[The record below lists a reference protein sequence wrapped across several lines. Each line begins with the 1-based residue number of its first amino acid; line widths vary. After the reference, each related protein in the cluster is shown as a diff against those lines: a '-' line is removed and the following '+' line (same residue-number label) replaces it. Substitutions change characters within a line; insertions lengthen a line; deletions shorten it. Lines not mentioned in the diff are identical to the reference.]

1 MKMKKFIW
9 GILACMALCACSDE
23 SSNVTDVNGSDTVV
37 FPNGE
42 AYVNVRI
49 VNAGA
54 TTRAADGNYE
64 DADAS
69 TDEGA
74 VTNAKFYFYDQNGA
88 FVTKADVW
96 EGGKDSNQSE
106 NIELEGN
113 TVIVLRGLTETT
125 FPKYL
130 VTVLNTSDDF
140 EAGKTLG
147 EVEKT
152 LMAGQGIYR
161 NVEKGFIMST
171 TSYKNGLASDKGLPL
186 YFVTEITENNFAKE
200 PAKAEYSSPVSVYV
214 ERLAAKVKLDV
225 DNESLEPI
233 TDGATKG
240 MYKLNITVAGNQ
252 NDQGTIES
260 GTSGNNDLGIGA
272 TDVFVKFIGWGLN
285 ATAKDSY
292 LAKNVDIEW
301 EDNKFNLW
309 ESAWS
314 KGAYY
319 RSFWGKSYN
328 YGENNYPEGAWD
340 ASKGDQGTDSDNSEY
355 LKYITAESCG
365 KQIGTVDYCAEN
377 TNTAEIA
384 KNRAA
389 VTSILLKAQVCD
401 KDGEGLYLVRYKGML
416 FKRADFLKY
425 VLNSQGIDLYYQ
437 DKNDD
442 SKYIQIDEDYVDL
455 VDNGGDGKVKVQ
467 LKALQEGTHLY
478 KKGEMVGDVQT
489 WVEETNFTEYN
500 QKLAFEG
507 VENSD
512 AIAYNGGLMYYNIPI
527 EHLRKHETS
536 ELDANGKLKKDEIKE
551 AHYGVVRNHYY
562 KVTINKL
569 ENLGKGIYNP
579 KEVIVPSVEDEKE
592 NYYVGATINILSWK
606 VVNQGVGL

>member
-9 GILACMALCACSDE
+9 GIFACMALCACSDE
-23 SSNVTDVNGSDTVV
+23 SNDVTDANDGNTVT

-54 TTRAADGNYE
+54 TTRATDGDYE
-64 DADAS
+64 DADA
-69 TDEGA
+69 TKAEGA

-96 EGGKDSNQSE
+96 NGGKDPDQNE
-106 NIELEGN
+106 NIEFEGN
-113 TVIVLRGLTETT
+113 TVIVLRGLTEKT

-130 VTVLNTSDDF
+130 VTVLNTSNDF

-152 LMAGQGIYR
+152 LMAGQGIYK
-161 NVEKGFIMST
+161 NTEKGFIMST
-171 TSYKNGLASDKGLPL
+171 TSYKNSQTSDKGLPL
-186 YFVTEITENNFAKE
+186 YFVTEITESNFAKE

-225 DNESLEPI
+225 DNESLKPVA
-233 TDGATKG
+233 DGATKG
-240 MYKLNITVAGNQ
+240 MYKLNVTIAGNQ
-252 NDQGTIES
+252 NDQGTIE
-260 GTSGNNDLGIGA
+260 GDTSEDDGLGIGA
-272 TDVFVKFIGWGLN
+272 TDVFVDFIGWGLN

-292 LAKNVDIEW
+292 LAKNIDIQW

-309 ESAWS
+309 EPAWS
-314 KGAYY
+314 KADYH

-328 YGENNYPEGAWD
+328 YDKDDYPTGAWD
-340 ASKGDQGTDSDNSEY
+340 ASKDGDGLNSDNSAY
-355 LKYITAESCG
+355 LKYVTSNSC
-365 KQIGTVDYCAEN
+365 KNEIGAVDYCAEN

-389 VTSILLKAQVCD
+389 VTSILLVAKVCD
-401 KDGEGLYLVRYKGML
+401 KDGNGLDLVRYNGML
-416 FKRADFLKY
+416 FKRTDFLKY
-425 VLNSQGIDLYYQ
+425 VLNTQGIDLYYQ
-437 DKNDD
+437 NETDA
-442 SKYIQIDEDYVDL
+442 SKYDQIDENYVEL
-455 VDNGGDGKVKVQ
+455 VDDGGDGKVKVQ
-467 LKALQEGTHLY
+467 LKKLQEGAQLY
-478 KKGEMVGDVQT
+478 KKGAIVEDKQT
-489 WVEETNFTEYN
+489 WLPETDFTEYN
-500 QKLAFEG
+500 NKLAFEG
-507 VENSD
+507 IENSD
-512 AIAYNGGLMYYNIPI
+512 VVAYNGGLMYYNIPI

-536 ELDANGKLKKDEIKE
+536 ELDNDKKLKKDEIKE

-562 KVTINKL
+562 KITINKL
-569 ENLGKGIYNP
+569 ENLGKGVFNP
-579 KEVIVPSVEDEKE
+579 DEVIVPSVEDEKE